1 MRHLQSAF
9 MNLFMLCCKCSKFV
23 CGVFVNDKFFFKNT
37 GFMNFIVSVPVKLI
51 SVLQSIISLNASG
64 MTYQSLGGGI
74 LICFL
79 LNLTLVTFSSFL
91 LRLEVSVIK
100 PNRHEKFYKSLFFS
114 FSHKLST
121 FLRNGDFLYYIVSI
135 AAIIFLQSN
144 CSIKNNLTI
153 KVQTYVKINKVYF
166 LINNIWKRRNHRI
179 FL

>member
-1 MRHLQSAF
+1 
-9 MNLFMLCCKCSKFV
+9 
-23 CGVFVNDKFFFKNT
+23 
-37 GFMNFIVSVPVKLI
+37 
-51 SVLQSIISLNASG
+51 

-100 PNRHEKFYKSLFFS
+100 PNRHEKIYKSLFFS

-121 FLRNGDFLYYIVSI
+121 FLRNGDFLYYIVLI
-135 AAIIFLQSN
+135 VAIIFLQSN

-166 LINNIWKRRNHRI
+166 LINNIWKRQNHRI
-179 FL
+179 FLQTLAKMYLSVRRCLFSHFTELYSFFSFQFYRVIIFIMINKV